1 MPQTILY
8 GGTFNPIHRGHLE
21 ICLWAREAVGAGRVL
36 LMPAAQPPHKFAGW
50 LAPDRDR
57 LAMCALA
64 AQEHSFIQV
73 SDYEIRRGGRSYTVE
88 TLRHLAGENPG
99 EEYSLLM
106 GTDMFLTFTQWREWE
121 EIGKMASL
129 LVASREEGER
139 EALLEQQKRLKE
151 QGISSRLLENPP
163 LPISSTA
170 IRQELRE
177 RGE

>member
-139 EALLEQQKRLKE
+139 EAL
-151 QGISSRLLENPP
+151 
-163 LPISSTA
+163 
-170 IRQELRE
+170 
-177 RGE
+177 